1 MMRGSIT
8 GILRKKGCGFILGED
23 GCEVF
28 FDRSTLGE
36 TDIGVLSVGQWVEY
50 EIAYGFERMRA
61 AKVRLLPAAAHNEG
75 RPVAP
80 LRERF

>member
-28 FDRSTLGE
+28 FDRSALGE
-36 TDIGVLSVGQWVEY
+36 TDIGILSIGQWVEY

-61 AKVRLLPAAAHNEG
+61 AKIRPLSAAAHNEG
-75 RPVAP
+75 RPVTSI
-80 LRERF
+80 REQF